1 MDDASRDGTW
11 NRSTPFMESVADS
24 NHYAFDGNSL
34 ALAVWV
40 VDGVLLAHSPFNVDD
55 FSTLLN
61 ALACCFIE
69 GCC

>member
-1 MDDASRDGTW
+1 
-11 NRSTPFMESVADS
+11 MESVADS